1 MSKVNDPKPGDLMVW
16 YMPQVGF
23 GIPAFEV
30 AVPDV
35 KTGRL
40 VQKALAQFSFF
51 EYSHKIKGDYAD
63 GSGVAR
69 WESDG
74 EDGFDWFMVDEEE
87 ED

>member
-1 MSKVNDPKPGDLMVW
+1 MSKVNDPKPGDLMAW
-16 YMPQVGF
+16 YIPQVGSS
-23 GIPAFEV
+23 GPAFEV

-40 VQKALAQFSFF
+40 VEEALAALSYF
-51 EYSHKIKGDYAD
+51 EYSHGIKGDYAD
-63 GSGVAR
+63 ASGVAR

-74 EDGFDWFMVDEEE
+74 EDGFDWFEVEEEE